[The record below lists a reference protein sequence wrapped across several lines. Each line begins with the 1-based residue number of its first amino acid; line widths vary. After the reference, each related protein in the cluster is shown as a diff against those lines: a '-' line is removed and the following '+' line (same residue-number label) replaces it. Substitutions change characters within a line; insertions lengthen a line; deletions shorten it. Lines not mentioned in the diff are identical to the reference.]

1 MAEDIF
7 GVDCDFGVFAED
19 DDEEVKFPNFK
30 KIYIYIFVKKIL

>member
-19 DDEEVKFPNFK
+19 DDEEVKFPNFQK
-30 KIYIYIFVKKIL
+30 KKKKKNCKKFL